1 MEGSRYFI
9 SFIDDFSRRCWI
21 YPIKRKVIML
31 TVFKTFNALVEFES
45 EKIRSTV

>member
-1 MEGSRYFI
+1 MI
-9 SFIDDFSRRCWI
+9 SLGDVGYIQL
-21 YPIKRKVIML
+21 KRKVIML